1 MPQLKIH
8 HLFFQT
14 SVTSVAVLFQRF
26 DGKEGRRFSHQQ
38 QHLLGPR
45 VRCGHQLPL
54 GEQGADLR
62 GPGLWHRHVSARAP
76 PWAASWAWE
85 VVENARLSRFER
97 LHRERYIYT
106 YIYKRIFRWSEEE
119 FSWFNM
125 FQHEICTTGFELYDN
140 GYLDSALFCITSGH
154 RVPCCWCLSHFVS
167 PREAQGIQLSKN
179 PVRMVWTWR
188 NSQQIFDWSKN
199 RGNTCVDPRKSEA

>member
-1 MPQLKIH
+1 MIIYIYVRYAPAQDPPP
-8 HLFFQT
+8 FFQT

-97 LHRERYIYT
+97 LHRERYIYI
-106 YIYKRIFRWSEEE
+106 YIYINAYLDGQKKSFLDSTC
-119 FSWFNM
+119 FNM
-125 FQHEICTTGFELYDN
+125 KFAPRALSCMTTAIWILRCFASLPATGCHAV
-140 GYLDSALFCITSGH
+140 G
-154 RVPCCWCLSHFVS
+154 VS
-167 PREAQGIQLSKN
+167 VISFHPEKLKEFN
-179 PVRMVWTWR
+179 
-188 NSQQIFDWSKN
+188 
-199 RGNTCVDPRKSEA
+199 